1 MLKKFLIKTVLLAL
15 IGSPALAAVKAGDM
29 APDFTGVDSNGV
41 SHSLSDFKG
50 KTVVLEWKNHDCPFV
65 VKHYATNNM
74 QKLQK
79 DVTSNDMIWLSINS
93 SAKGKQGYTTADEAN
108 AIVKDEGSM
117 ATAVILDSSGA
128 IGKMYDA
135 KTTPEIFIIDESGMV
150 IYDGAIDS
158 IASTSKGDVE
168 KAVNY
173 VTKTLAEKKEGKP
186 IEIAS
191 TTPYGC
197 SVKY

>member
-93 SAKGKQGYTTADEAN
+93 SALG
-108 AIVKDEGSM
+108 
-117 ATAVILDSSGA
+117 
-128 IGKMYDA
+128 
-135 KTTPEIFIIDESGMV
+135 
-150 IYDGAIDS
+150 
-158 IASTSKGDVE
+158 
-168 KAVNY
+168 
-173 VTKTLAEKKEGKP
+173 TKTWQGSISFFNLIILNLELSAIAPILSYLPVLLDKATLLPLSLAVGVQVP
-186 IEIAS
+186 S
-191 TTPYGC
+191 
-197 SVKY
+197 S